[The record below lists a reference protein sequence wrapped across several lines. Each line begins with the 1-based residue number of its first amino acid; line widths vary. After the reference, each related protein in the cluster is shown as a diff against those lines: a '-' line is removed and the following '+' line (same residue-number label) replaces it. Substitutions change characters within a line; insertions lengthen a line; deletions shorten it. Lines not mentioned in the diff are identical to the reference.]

1 MKTLARIGIVALLL
15 CLVAMSQCSQPPT
28 TAPGVPEGP
37 ALWSGIGINGHFDK
51 LGVWVP
57 SWAFVTATDD
67 TVCCFLTKAE
77 ADDAGASALLAKRL
91 KDNKQD

>member
-1 MKTLARIGIVALLL
+1 MKTFARIGIAALLL
-15 CLVAMSQCSQPPT
+15 CLVAISQCSQPPT

-57 SWAFVTATDD
+57 SWAYVTDAGD

-77 ADDAGASALLAKRL
+77 ADDAGVQALLAKRP
-91 KDNKQD
+91 KDNRTD